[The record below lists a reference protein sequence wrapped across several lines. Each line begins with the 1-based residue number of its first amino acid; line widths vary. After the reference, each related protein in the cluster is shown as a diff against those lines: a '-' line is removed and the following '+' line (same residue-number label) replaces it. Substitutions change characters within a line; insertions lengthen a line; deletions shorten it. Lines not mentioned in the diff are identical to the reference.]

1 MVRGLSDY
9 HIRLCKVRLVGAGI
23 KKKEVEKGGMRIK
36 REELRKH
43 QYTERYTRCP
53 KSKKI

>member
-1 MVRGLSDY
+1 MVRGLSDS

-43 QYTERYTRCP
+43 QYREGYTRCP